1 MNKLSTMLVGV
12 AIIPLA
18 MLFSQVALQENS
30 YASSPSS
37 DCNET
42 FLTMPA
48 WFNGLAGKV
57 SGSGCMVLSP
67 TEIYPGDDNALS
79 KYVSRIVLNA
89 IAIGTQLAMYL
100 AFLFILYGG
109 FQFLTSGGSPDAAAR
124 ARKTVLNAMV
134 GVVIALGA
142 SAIIGKISE
151 ITAPSATAS
160 AGSLVSAILTIFYSL
175 SATVA
180 VVAIVVSGYKFVT
193 GGSDPKSI
201 QTARNTILY
210 AVIGLVV
217 IALAAA
223 ITNFVIG
230 SIK

>member
-1 MNKLSTMLVGV
+1 M
-12 AIIPLA
+12 PLA
-18 MLFSQVALQENS
+18 FVFAQLVVVSDGA
-30 YASSPSS
+30 YASSPTAS
-37 DCNET
+37 CNST

-48 WFNGLAGKV
+48 WYNGLSGKV
-57 SGSGCMVLSP
+57 DGKCSVLSP
-67 TEIYPGDDNALS
+67 TDIYPNDDNGLA
-79 KYVSRIVLNA
+79 KYVSRIVLNF

-124 ARKTVLNAMV
+124 ARKTILNAMV

-142 SAIIGKISE
+142 SAIVGKISE
-151 ITAPSATAS
+151 ITAPSATSS
-160 AGSLVSAILTIFYSL
+160 AESLVSAILTIVYAL
-175 SATVA
+175 SATIA
-180 VVAIVVSGYKFVT
+180 VIAIVISGYKFVA
-193 GGSDPKSI
+193 GGSDPKTV

-223 ITNFVIG
+223 ITNFAIG
-230 SIK
+230 SIE